1 MLWFHIE
8 ITAILLAQTIR
19 QHITNINKNICY
31 TMKPSEPDRML
42 PHNDEMKKMFQQIIC
57 NTLYYVRAVGTS
69 LLMPLNV
76 IV

>member
-1 MLWFHIE
+1 
-8 ITAILLAQTIR
+8 
-19 QHITNINKNICY
+19 
-31 TMKPSEPDRML
+31 MKPSEPDRML

-69 LLMPLNV
+69 LLVPLNV